1 MSKKIPDFTASQ
13 TWTIESPFKER
24 FKENMPP
31 LSGLYRESENSHFV
45 IFKSGQ
51 SKYRCPFFYP
61 VHRQYGT
68 GIEEYD
74 EIKDC
79 ITSLPRVQ
87 FDYARNTQQES
98 ASSH

>member
-31 LSGLYRESENSHFV
+31 LSGLYRGSEN
-45 IFKSGQ
+45 GQ
-51 SKYRCPFFYP
+51 SRYRCPFFYP